1 MKKFLFIIFQLCLT
15 YCALAQCTFEHYFP
29 YYPAPKNKALLL
41 SDGGY
46 LSYSAAWKDTFYFG
60 LKESDMV
67 LVKTDSCGNVV
78 WINDTGYVADGD
90 PDKYAVEMDSGNIM
104 IVGYTAAGLP
114 GSMGNIRVGKYNAK
128 GKLVKEK
135 LLPGSPISI
144 SNGVVKSTFKVNSYL
159 VSGWTHNVGTEISK
173 PLLFELDGNLNIK
186 RGKEFQ
192 YSELTNKDSI
202 TSGGLSFVNIADS
215 NTIYCMASLGTMN
228 DGKAYLV
235 ELDSAFS
242 VKKSIIPH
250 KDTIYNFGF
259 SDMILS
265 KNKSHFDCYGT
276 YKPSKMDSPKECVFK
291 MDLEGNIQNIVYF
304 SDTIYNIACMS
315 PTQDGGYI
323 ISSTQLV
330 KIDSNFTV
338 EWVKSIRGW
347 GLLSVEELPGG
358 GYIAAGISD
367 LHTQSLGYEPGYNE
381 MYLVKMDKDG
391 NYIHTGVKDPDP
403 SASRQIV
410 VYPNPTNTTLTIQS
424 KQPYSSIELYN
435 TTGNLVLKETNT
447 PETMSVSAL
456 PQGLYILRILGPQQ
470 EVVATVK
477 VSVVH

>member
-1 MKKFLFIIFQLCLT
+1 MG
-15 YCALAQCTFEHYFP
+15 QCTFEHYFP

-60 LKESDMV
+60 LKESDLV
-67 LVKTDSCGNVV
+67 LVKTDSCGNVLWV
-78 WINDTGYVADGD
+78 NDTGYAADGD

-114 GSMGNIRVGKYNAK
+114 GSMGNIRVGKYNK
-128 GKLVKEK
+128 NGQLIKEK
-135 LLPGSPISI
+135 LIQGGPISAP
-144 SNGVVKSTFKVNSYL
+144 NGLIKNKTKSDSYFIY
-159 VSGWTHNVGTEISK
+159 GYTDNIGTGKAK
-173 PLLFELDGNLNIK
+173 PLLVEIDSDLSMKKWKELYHPRISKANYSVGSLINFIQLNDTTHAAVVSAGTLSIDTN
-186 RGKEFQ
+186 FMCHLDTNFNVTQ
-192 YSELTNKDSI
+192 VYSILN
-202 TSGGLSFVNIADS
+202 
-215 NTIYCMASLGTMN
+215 
-228 DGKAYLV
+228 
-235 ELDSAFS
+235 
-242 VKKSIIPH
+242 
-250 KDTIYNFGF
+250 DTIYHLGLYSMMLNE
-259 SDMILS
+259 DQQLIDCAAVY
-265 KNKSHFDCYGT
+265 KRTKSHLSRDCVL
-276 YKPSKMDSPKECVFK
+276 KMDF
-291 MDLEGNIQNIVYF
+291 EGNIQKIVYF

-315 PTQDGGYI
+315 PTQDDGYI
-323 ISSTQLV
+323 IISTQLV